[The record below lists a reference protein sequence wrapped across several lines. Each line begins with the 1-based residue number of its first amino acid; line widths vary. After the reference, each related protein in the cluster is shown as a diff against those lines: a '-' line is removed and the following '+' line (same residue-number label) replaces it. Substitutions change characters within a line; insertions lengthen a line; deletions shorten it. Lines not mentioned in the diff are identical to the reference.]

1 MTDFDGVGWNELN
14 DEFYDNSVKF
24 QNQLR
29 FIETYHELG
38 ENFRTYIYDLK
49 EYPSR
54 IKKLFIKGNSE
65 KKVPIQ
71 NLNIQTNTFET
82 NNDVY
87 YDRYI
92 IPDPDN
98 PGELKNDLDWAPKET
113 FETGI
118 QKTVQWYL
126 DNETW
131 WRRIE
136 DGIYNQERLGLKKS
150 N

>member
-1 MTDFDGVGWNELN
+1 MGNRVGWEELN

-87 YDRYI
+87 YARNM
-92 IPDPDN
+92 IPDPEN
-98 PGELKNDLDWAPKET
+98 PGELKNDLD
-113 FETGI
+113 FE
-118 QKTVQWYL
+118 
-126 DNETW
+126 EF
-131 WRRIE
+131 
-136 DGIYNQERLGLKKS
+136 
-150 N
+150 

>member
-1 MTDFDGVGWNELN
+1 MAMGDRVGWDELN
-14 DEFYDNSVKF
+14 DEGYNNSVEF

-38 ENFRTYIYDLK
+38 ENFSIYIYDLK

-82 NNDVY
+82 DPLIY
-87 YDRYI
+87 KDRNMI
-92 IPDPDN
+92 EDPDN
-98 PGELKNDLDWAPKET
+98 PAALKNDLA
-113 FETGI
+113 FE
-118 QKTVQWYL
+118 VF
-126 DNETW
+126 
-131 WRRIE
+131 
-136 DGIYNQERLGLKKS
+136 
-150 N
+150 